1 MMAITN
7 KEAGI
12 SARRRETFTGGNLFG
27 EKFKD
32 KLYVS
37 YSYGYHFPMYVYDY
51 EAGKWIGNK
60 DKYSRTT
67 SRHQSLCRP
76 YTVDHWLDTEEMRL
90 VVQKG
95 LAGYIAWKMIKD
107 IRRAA

>member
-1 MMAITN
+1 MSN
-7 KEAGI
+7 HEAGI

-27 EKFKD
+27 VRIGNG
-32 KLYVS
+32 LYVS
-37 YSYGYHFPMYVYDY
+37 YSYGTHFPMYVYDY
-51 EAGKWIGNK
+51 QAGKWIGNK

-76 YTVDHWLDTEEMRL
+76 YTVDHWLDTNDIKV

-95 LAGYIAWKMIKD
+95 LAGYIAWKMLKD